1 MSLMIET
8 PLEQRPIAPDPIRR
22 VGAGRR
28 ISKAI
33 GDAGGEQ
40 PGLESRLDRGGRG
53 NRPDRRT
60 EIETGRLSCRPN
72 EELLDVQEDAPI
84 PVEHVVG
91 AGLGYETNRRR
102 EKASGVKTV
111 LNRKLE
117 ARHDPGP

>member
-1 MSLMIET
+1 MSLIIELLSNSARLT
-8 PLEQRPIAPDPIRR
+8 PTRFVVPAP
-22 VGAGRR
+22 GRR

-72 EELLDVQEDAPI
+72 EELLHVQEDAPI

-91 AGLGYETNRRR
+91 AGLGYEANRRR

-111 LNRKLE
+111 LNGKLE
-117 ARHDPGP
+117 AGHDPGP